1 MRLSPEGGD
10 LGDVLGWD
18 YSMSSCIKEE
28 PAADIHTLARV
39 PPAISGSTLRL
50 QSQHYGHGRKQVQLF
65 SNSAYSG
72 K

>member
-39 PPAISGSTLRL
+39 PPAVSVSTLKE
-50 QSQHYGHGRKQVQLF
+50 QSQRYDHGRKQARLF
-65 SNSAYSG
+65 VNSAYSG